1 MTATWKVYSV
11 TGLGVLLEK
20 EARIEIME
28 SSLSGL
34 DTWKT
39 ILIEVFETIISFDW
53 GREELSSGR
62 AEAKVQSSSVVVPL
76 LAG

>member
-1 MTATWKVYSV
+1 M
-11 TGLGVLLEK
+11 LLEK

-34 DTWKT
+34 DAWKI
-39 ILIEVFETIISFDW
+39 ILIEVFDTIISFDW
-53 GREELSSGR
+53 GRAEPSSGR

>member
-1 MTATWKVYSV
+1 M
-11 TGLGVLLEK
+11 LLEK

-39 ILIEVFETIISFDW
+39 ILIEVFETIILFVR
-53 GREELSSGR
+53 GREEPSSGR

>member
-11 TGLGVLLEK
+11 TRLGVLFEK
-20 EARIEIME
+20 EARIETME
-28 SSLSGL
+28 SLSSGL
-34 DTWKT
+34 NAWKV
-39 ILIEVFETIISFDW
+39 ILTEVFETTISLDC
-53 GREELSSGR
+53 GKEEPSSGR

>member
-1 MTATWKVYSV
+1 M
-11 TGLGVLLEK
+11 LLEK

-53 GREELSSGR
+53 GREEPSSGR

>member
-1 MTATWKVYSV
+1 M
-11 TGLGVLLEK
+11 LLEK

-34 DTWKT
+34 DAWKT
-39 ILIEVFETIISFDW
+39 ILIAVFETTISFDW
-53 GREELSSGR
+53 GRVEPSSGR

>member
-1 MTATWKVYSV
+1 M
-11 TGLGVLLEK
+11 LLEK

-39 ILIEVFETIISFDW
+39 ILIEVFETIILFDW
-53 GREELSSGR
+53 GREEPSSGR